1 MKLVLGEE
9 VEFSDHTAE
18 WLYSVHDQHYLTPGE
33 VPDEALKLGLA
44 QQFGPDSEL
53 TEKGRRVAKSL
64 RASSKALV
72 EHLLDAGITAEPHA
86 RGVLLTPDVV
96 VELIAILGRRAG

>member
-1 MKLVLGEE
+1 VKLVLGEE

-44 QQFGPDSEL
+44 EQLGPDSEL

-72 EHLLDAGITAEPHA
+72 KCLNGVGVTAEPHA
-86 RGVLLTPDVV
+86 RGVLLTPEVV
-96 VELIAILGRRAG
+96 AELIATLGRKSG